1 VKLVE
6 NPDAFTGAQFVDKS
20 QQEFFSQLSFCQFE
34 IIPGPEKKMR
44 WGVVDGTR
52 DPSTGEPVHDDL
64 ILSAALVAV
73 LEDQP
78 WTVSSP
84 TVIIQAADPLAAME
98 KGF

>member
-1 VKLVE
+1 
-6 NPDAFTGAQFVDKS
+6 
-20 QQEFFSQLSFCQFE
+20 
-34 IIPGPEKKMR
+34 MR

-52 DPSTGEPVHDDL
+52 DPATGELVHDDL

-78 WTVSSP
+78 WTISSP
-84 TVIIQAADPLAAME
+84 TVIIQAVDPLAAME